1 MINHKR
7 AQKIVDSII
16 PGKKTIPIFTHNK
29 LWLRSVR
36 TIWEAFYDAS
46 FWQCLFL
53 SHTFPDSC
61 VQTMFFQEQ
70 NNGPMDQSS
79 EEPRSIGSQLWWP
92 RKFQDLPTGQG
103 TITAVQ
109 ILGRDVNIIVDQTKL
124 ILKKTK
130 TMPSA
135 KNRECHH
142 PFFFGG
148 ISV

>member
-16 PGKKTIPIFTHNK
+16 PGKTTIAIFTHNK

-46 FWQCLFL
+46 FWQWFFL
-53 SHTFPDSC
+53 THTFPERNIVKKHVFFC
-61 VQTMFFQEQ
+61 VQTMFFQEH
-70 NNGPMDQSS
+70 GPMDQWTNHLKNPNPSDKAQSRRCKSWGVMWTSS
-79 EEPRSIGSQLWWP
+79 L
-92 RKFQDLPTGQG
+92 
-103 TITAVQ
+103 IT
-109 ILGRDVNIIVDQTKL
+109 RN
-124 ILKKTK
+124 LKKKAK
-130 TMPSA
+130 TICHLQ
-135 KNRECHH
+135 KKRECHH